1 MLSQAASFPAPFSKD
16 EKGEKDK
23 MKTNKED
30 SIQINPRT
38 GYQLR
43 NKEVYCSDCGRNF
56 GDIYTLQKHRIKGI
70 FGAVACVDPQAVNM
84 TAYVNFSEAI
94 VWGYSKW

>member
-1 MLSQAASFPAPFSKD
+1 MFSKAAGFPAPFSKD
-16 EKGEKDK
+16 EKGENYE
-23 MKTNKED
+23 MKTNKEYVIRTN
-30 SIQINPRT
+30 SRT

-43 NKEVYCSDCGRNF
+43 NKEVFCSDCGRNF

-70 FGAVACVDPQAVNM
+70 FGDEACVDPQAVNM

-94 VWGYSKW
+94 VWKFTK